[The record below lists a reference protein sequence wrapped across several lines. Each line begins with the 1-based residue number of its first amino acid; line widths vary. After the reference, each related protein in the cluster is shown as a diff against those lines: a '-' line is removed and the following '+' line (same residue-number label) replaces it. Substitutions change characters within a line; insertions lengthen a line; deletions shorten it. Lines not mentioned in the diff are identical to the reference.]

1 MGMGCITSHLTT
13 HPPLHNQ
20 LAAGFLARLR
30 IAAAVLE
37 AEERVRVISPRPVS
51 LADRSATR
59 VRSCDGEH
67 QSHLELAGDWYVRA
81 RYFFALLLFQ
91 VPLPLRLAHS
101 ACCCCYC
108 YCYCWCCCYCR
119 SRCSCCC
126 CCCCLLLPCTLRTS
140 LTGPSPQPATS
151 PSKPPATPA
160 MPARHRHAR
169 CPRHSSR
176 SCSTAALSA
185 TCSRACAGSSLYELP
200 RHVVACS
207 TRSTQEL
214 GTSVADYGASR
225 CPTANLPRKHCHS
238 SHT

>member
-1 MGMGCITSHLTT
+1 M
-13 HPPLHNQ
+13 
-20 LAAGFLARLR
+20 
-30 IAAAVLE
+30 
-37 AEERVRVISPRPVS
+37 RVISPRPVS
-51 LADRSATR
+51 LALADRSATR

-160 MPARHRHAR
+160 MPAKRRPAR
-169 CPRHSSR
+169 CPRRSSR

-185 TCSRACAGSSLYELP
+185 MSSKACAASSLYAAALLP
-200 RHVVACS
+200 CPAPPIRRTLDLEHQSWTPFADHGAC
-207 TRSTQEL
+207 
-214 GTSVADYGASR
+214 R
-225 CPTANLPRKHCHS
+225 CPTDSRRPKRCPS
-238 SHT
+238 SRT